1 MKPRGFDAAFNRA
14 QAAYDNMEPP
24 DEWDDDDP
32 DRPPTR
38 EEIAEAKGDYEWERG
53 RDGDD

>member
-14 QAAYDNMEPP
+14 QRAYDNAEPP
-24 DEWDDDDP
+24 ESWDDDDP

-38 EEIAEAKGDYEWERG
+38 EEINEARGDYEWERR

>member
-1 MKPRGFDAAFNRA
+1 MKPRGFDAAFSRA
-14 QAAYDNMEPP
+14 QAHYDNMEPP
-24 DEWDDDDP
+24 YEWDDDDP

-38 EEIAEAKGDYEWERG
+38 EEINEARGDYEWERR